1 MSAAAG
7 RWQRTGGEL
16 EQLLLLLL
24 YDGLGPECLPKRRVR
39 RSRGSSKAGVLSLF
53 SLNVKRRLFFFPA
66 AAYSATVNSGSS
78 GSLGLD
84 WKEL

>member
-1 MSAAAG
+1 M
-7 RWQRTGGEL
+7 
-16 EQLLLLLL
+16 
-24 YDGLGPECLPKRRVR
+24 
-39 RSRGSSKAGVLSLF
+39 
-53 SLNVKRRLFFFPA
+53 NVKRRLFFFPA